1 MQSHPSNADRET
13 AGMRYEN
20 ILNKRLTKHLIEVKG
35 KYKQNFGT
43 FGNSERPKKKYV
55 QNHIRLQTVSLQFN
69 GKR

>member
-1 MQSHPSNADRET
+1 MQSNPSNADRQT

-43 FGNSERPKKKYV
+43 IGKVNAQKK
-55 QNHIRLQTVSLQFN
+55 IRTKPYSTLNCFVTIQ
-69 GKR
+69 R